1 MTTIAL
7 VDTRLEKPEESIGTV
22 VSTHDTIAAAFKG
35 NESFQIRM
43 REAFFLVQKPR
54 LDSDTFTFFAHS
66 PIAPSAMS
74 KPNIL
79 LLG

>member
-35 NESFQIRM
+35 NEPFQIRM
-43 REAFFLVQKPR
+43 REAGTKSYIRAKIVTLKMQLAQGEKVQPEH
-54 LDSDTFTFFAHS
+54 LA
-66 PIAPSAMS
+66 
-74 KPNIL
+74 
-79 LLG
+79 

>member
-43 REAFFLVQKPR
+43 REAGTKSYIRAKIVTLKMQLAQGEKVQPEH
-54 LDSDTFTFFAHS
+54 LA
-66 PIAPSAMS
+66 
-74 KPNIL
+74 
-79 LLG
+79 